1 MPLPE
6 DFPSGSQVSI
16 GCNYTG
22 RLFSRLENGLTWDGP
37 RPSAVFTCVSG
48 KWVGEPGAWQ
58 HLENLTCLQCIQLGT
73 PECQSIIFSHF
84 HYCVAQSVVL
94 VPSTS
99 EPLEAWKGS

>member
-22 RLFSRLENGLTWDGP
+22 RLFSRLENGLKWDGP
-37 RPSAVFTCVSG
+37 WPSAIFTCVSG
-48 KWVGEPGAWQ
+48 KWVGEPGAVGVWQ

-73 PECQSIIFSHF
+73 PECQFTV
-84 HYCVAQSVVL
+84 YCQM
-94 VPSTS
+94 
-99 EPLEAWKGS
+99 PLLCGTMSCTLTLGLKAF